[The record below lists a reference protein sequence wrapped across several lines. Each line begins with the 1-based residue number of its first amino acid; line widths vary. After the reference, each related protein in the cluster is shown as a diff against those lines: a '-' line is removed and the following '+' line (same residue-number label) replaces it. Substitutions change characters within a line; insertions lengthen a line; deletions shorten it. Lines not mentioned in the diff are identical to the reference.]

1 MLKFMLVIEYAG
13 EATAHFFNSYDEA
26 LSCAMDCECGIGA
39 DWQLY
44 EWNSETGC
52 YEYLQS

>member
-1 MLKFMLVIEYAG
+1 MLKFMLVLEYAG
-13 EATAHFFNSYDEA
+13 EATAHFFNSYDDA

-44 EWNSETGC
+44 EWNSDICC